1 MKKIILVLVLVG
13 STASSW
19 AANEINDKWVE
30 RGRIAEIKVEGLKK
44 KLGVEKKAS
53 YEYLLE
59 FAYSM
64 QVDKVNRDLVH
75 KKEAGIDFYKIMFR
89 SSKKEAEK
97 DPLFVIN
104 YVYDSKSG
112 EFVGTKIEMLPK
124 KWYLIQNSLTPG
136 ILILDLNDDGYV
148 VLFNL
153 NDPFKTTVAKL

>member
-1 MKKIILVLVLVG
+1 
-13 STASSW
+13 
-19 AANEINDKWVE
+19 
-30 RGRIAEIKVEGLKK
+30 
-44 KLGVEKKAS
+44 
-53 YEYLLE
+53 
-59 FAYSM
+59 
-64 QVDKVNRDLVH
+64 
-75 KKEAGIDFYKIMFR
+75 MFQ